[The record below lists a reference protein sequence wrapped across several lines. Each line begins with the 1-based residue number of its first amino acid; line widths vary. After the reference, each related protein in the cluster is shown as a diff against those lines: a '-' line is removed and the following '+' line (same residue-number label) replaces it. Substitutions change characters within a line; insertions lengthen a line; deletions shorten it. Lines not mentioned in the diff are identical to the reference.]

1 MRRVGIFVFY
11 DKDGIVD
18 EYIPYLL
25 DDLIKNFQEFLIVC
39 NGSVNEEGKKIFQ
52 KYTSHILIR
61 KNVGF
66 DIWGYKAG
74 IEYFGWNKLEEFDE
88 LVLMNDTVMGPIYP
102 FAEMF
107 SEMETRSLDF
117 WGITRHYKVN
127 ENPYNCKYGYLPEHI
142 QSYFIAV
149 RNKMLMSDPFI
160 DYWSKLP
167 TLETYEQAVGMHEA
181 VFTKYFSD
189 LGYKWDTYVDTN
201 DMKERHCQPLMAFP
215 RELIEK
221 KSCPVF
227 KKRVFFQDYDWV
239 IYNTVGQG
247 TLELYN
253 YLKEK
258 TEFPVE
264 YILDNLLRTRNMAEL
279 YRCFHWNYV
288 LPSTY
293 KLYDEKITVKVG
305 VIAYVYYPDMME
317 SMVEYLLNLPDEIDI
332 YLYTS
337 SDEKKQKLSE
347 LCLQKKLSYQ
357 NIMVVPNRGRDMGSL
372 LIGASEIIPNYDIW
386 GFVHDKKSGHLK
398 PATIGEG
405 FFVKEMEN
413 MVGSQAF
420 VFNVLGT
427 FLKNPRLGILSPIK
441 PNHGDFYNGIGKEWG
456 ENYDIAKKLAG
467 ELSISV
473 PMNDELPPI
482 APLGDYFWFRTN
494 ALLRLWDKKWNYDDF
509 PEEPIGLDGTVLHAI
524 ERIYPFIAQQSGYYS
539 GYMVSDEFFKIEYTN
554 LDYQLGCVN
563 KKLYYCWQEGER
575 NKKLL
580 DDLNEKLLSVVNDYE
595 SSTSWKITAPLRA
608 VLDFVRKRG

>member
-117 WGITRHYKVN
+117 WGITRHYRIE
-127 ENPYNCKYGYLPEHI
+127 ENPFNCECGYLPEHI
-142 QSYFIAV
+142 QSYFVAV
-149 RNKMLMSDPFI
+149 RSKMLKSKDFKN
-160 DYWSKLP
+160 YWTNLP
-167 TLETYEQAVGMHEA
+167 QIETYKQAVGLHEA
-181 VFTKYFSD
+181 VFTKYFAE
-189 LGYKWDTYVDTN
+189 LGDHWETYVNTD
-201 DMKERHCQPLMAFP
+201 DLKERNCQTLMAFS

-221 KSCPVF
+221 RRCPIF
-227 KKRVFFQDYDWV
+227 KKRVFFQAYDWV

-247 TLELYN
+247 ALELYK
-253 YLKEK
+253 YLQEY
-258 TEFPVE
+258 TAYPVDN
-264 YILDNLLRTRNMAEL
+264 ILNNLIRTRNMAEL

-288 LPSTY
+288 LPLTYRLDTKSTA
-293 KLYDEKITVKVG
+293 EKIG
-305 VIAYVYYPDMME
+305 VIAYLYYPDMME
-317 SMVEYLLNLPDEIDI
+317 DMVWYLKNLPEEADL

-337 SDEKKQKLSE
+337 STEKKEKLEQICRTNNLQYQKLT
-347 LCLQKKLSYQ
+347 
-357 NIMVVPNRGRDMGSL
+357 VVPNKGRDMGCL
-372 LIGASEIIPNYDIW
+372 LVEAEDFISQHKIC
-386 GFVHDKKSGHLK
+386 GFLHDKKSGHLK
-398 PATIGEG
+398 PATVGEG
-405 FFVKEMEN
+405 FFIKEMEN
-413 MVGSQAF
+413 MVGSRDYIY
-420 VFNVLGT
+420 NVINT
-427 FLKNPRLGILSPIK
+427 FENNPRLGILSPVK
-441 PNHGDFYNGIGKEWG
+441 PNHGEFYTGIGNEWG
-456 ENYDIAKKLAG
+456 ENYEITKELAEKLG
-467 ELSISV
+467 ISV
-473 PMNDELPPI
+473 PMSEELPPI
-482 APLGDYFWFRTN
+482 APLGDYFWFRAE
-494 ALLRLWDKKWNYDDF
+494 ALKGLWNIKWSYDDF
-509 PEEPIGLDGTVLHAI
+509 PDEPVGLDGTVLHAI
-524 ERIYPFIAQQSGYYS
+524 ERIYPFIAQNAGFYS
-539 GYMVSDEFFKIEYTN
+539 GYMVNDEFFKIEYTN

-563 KKLYYCWQEGER
+563 KRLYYCWKEGER